1 MTEKE
6 YHIGSFSDDNHPDV
20 REQAERYGVAS
31 LSDTELLMLIL
42 GTGRKGQPVSVLA
55 ERVLQVLLT
64 TEPDQ
69 LQRRLMCLGGMGLG
83 KTTAVLAAFECGR
96 RFAGRKEISIR
107 TPHDIVPLLRP
118 YALEQQEHFL
128 CVSLNGAHEILKIHE
143 IGVGTLNRTLIH
155 PREIFAEPVI
165 NRAAAVI
172 VAHNHPS
179 GTASPSSQDVEATK
193 QIMNAG
199 AIMGIQLLDHI
210 IVTKTDYYSF
220 REKSGLFT
228 A

>member
-1 MTEKE
+1 MAD
-6 YHIGSFSDDNHPDV
+6 GSHPDV
-20 REQAERYGVAS
+20 REQAERYGIET
-31 LSDTELLMLIL
+31 LSDSELLMLL
-42 GTGRKGQPVSVLA
+42 LRTGRKGQSVSVLA

-64 TEPDQ
+64 TDSDQ
-69 LQRRLMCLGGMGLG
+69 LKDRLMCIGGMGLG
-83 KTTAVLAAFECGR
+83 KTTALLAAFECGR
-96 RFAGRKEISIR
+96 RFVGRREISIK

-128 CVSLNGAHEILKIHE
+128 CVSLNGAHEVLKIHE

-155 PREIFAEPVI
+155 PREIFAEPVVQ
-165 NRAAAVI
+165 RAAAVI

-179 GTASPSSQDVEATK
+179 GTASPSAQDVEATK

-210 IVTKTDYYSF
+210 IITKTDYYSF
-220 REKSGLFT
+220 REKSDLFT
-228 A
+228 S